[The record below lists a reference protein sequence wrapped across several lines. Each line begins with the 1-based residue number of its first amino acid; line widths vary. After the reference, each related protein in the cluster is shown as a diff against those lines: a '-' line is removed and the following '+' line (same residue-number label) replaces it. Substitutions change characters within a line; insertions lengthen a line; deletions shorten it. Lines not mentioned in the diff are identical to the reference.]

1 MERIGTSSDEGSSSP
16 DVAASSGGVGKKMVR
31 MVREGRKRGRGS
43 TGRGRGLVAEVRP
56 SKHVRPD
63 PLFAPI
69 RPPPSASRVMTSSEE
84 ASDASSAEVSPE
96 TSRISE
102 AASRKIW
109 KASRVAKAKAK
120 RPSGRGRERI
130 QVSAETSSDEDS
142 GPPNVGDSLPNSSGL
157 LDYVSWAVNN
167 VLSETERDALSSVS
181 PVCVGSMCT
190 GMGTE
195 DMACRAIEIAMLE
208 AGKGAFRARSAY
220 QAESDADKL
229 AFLQR
234 HSSKDTYIFDS
245 NAALQHKEVQTVTG
259 DLIPRPLCKILVAGI
274 VCIDISGLTTTPQ
287 PVNGEGKSGLALRG
301 LLLSLQGMMFEERP
315 SVIILECV
323 KRLAH
328 HRKVDSD
335 ARTGAQFIL
344 DELSKLGYVGEW
356 RTVSPR
362 NLFFHSRGTECAP

>member
-1 MERIGTSSDEGSSSP
+1 
-16 DVAASSGGVGKKMVR
+16 
-31 MVREGRKRGRGS
+31 
-43 TGRGRGLVAEVRP
+43 
-56 SKHVRPD
+56 
-63 PLFAPI
+63 
-69 RPPPSASRVMTSSEE
+69 MTSSEE

-96 TSRISE
+96 TTRISE
-102 AASRKIW
+102 AARRKIW

-120 RPSGRGRERI
+120 RPLEGFPSGRGRERI

-157 LDYVSWAVNN
+157 LDYVSRAVNN

-181 PVCVGSMCT
+181 PVRVGSMCS

-259 DLIPRPLCKILVAGI
+259 DVIPRPLCKILAAGI

-301 LLLSLQGMMFEERP
+301 LLQSLQGMMFEERP

-362 NLFFHSRGTECAP
+362 FFSSTVAGQSVLRELATQGLERCGRKITPPRSRKGLGDLAQDAGE